1 MGTKSHFNFL
11 ILWGQLAVGAG
22 FEIQMVNENL
32 TAIINQT
39 IMLKCSFTVVA
50 SLESIVVTWQRAETN
65 EVVHSYYYGKDQL
78 SKQSPRYSGRTS
90 LFSEEFKNGNASL
103 RLASVSPEDDGKYQ
117 CYVSGNKETIIS
129 VILAAYYNEPMLIVE
144 QKLLS
149 TILTFASCGYPKA
162 NVSWY
167 NGDNLHVSSLSNSS
181 YAQTADGLHT
191 VRSTMEINVA
201 ERNRTY
207 TFVLRNAAV
216 NQTISRTLTLLIR
229 EDSSLKP
236 DVSHD
241 YYKVIIIF
249 VLVPTFNIIT
259 LTIMLQKLKWFK
271 LKKIE
276 HIISGTP

>member
-1 MGTKSHFNFL
+1 MRTKSHFNFL
-11 ILWGQLAVGAG
+11 ILWGQLTVGG
-22 FEIQMVNENL
+22 FKIQMVNENL

-39 IMLKCSFTVVA
+39 IMLECSFTIVA
-50 SLESIVVTWQRAETN
+50 SLESIVVTWQRAMTN
-65 EVVHSYYYGKDQL
+65 EVVHSYYYGKDQF

-103 RLASVSPEDDGKYQ
+103 RLANVSPEDNGTYQ
-117 CYVSGNKETIIS
+117 CYVSGNDKGIIS
-129 VILAAYYNEPMLIVE
+129 VILAAYYNEPTLIIK

-149 TILTFASCGYPKA
+149 TILTFESCGYPKA
-162 NVSWY
+162 DISWY
-167 NGDNLHVSSLSNSS
+167 GGDNLDASSLSKSS
-181 YAQTADGLHT
+181 YNQTADGLYT
-191 VRSTMEINVA
+191 VRSTMEINVT
-201 ERNRTY
+201 ERNLTY

-216 NQTISRTLTLLIR
+216 NQIISRTLTLLIR
-229 EDSSLKP
+229 EDSSLES

-249 VLVPTFNIIT
+249 VLVPTFNLIT

-276 HIISGTP
+276 HIIPGTS